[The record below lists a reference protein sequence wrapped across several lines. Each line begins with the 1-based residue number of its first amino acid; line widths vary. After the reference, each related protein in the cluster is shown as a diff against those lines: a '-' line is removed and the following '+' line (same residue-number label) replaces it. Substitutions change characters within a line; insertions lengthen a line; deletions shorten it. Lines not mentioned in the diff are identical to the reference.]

1 MGNDRERIGKRISRL
16 RMEAGISQY
25 KLADLTGISQGNI
38 ARIESGKYSTGIDL
52 LSKIGDALGYEL
64 DFVRHDTGDNHSNPN
79 LIPSRL

>member
-64 DFVRHDTGDNHSNPN
+64 DFVRHDTNHPN
-79 LIPSRL
+79 CPICRIQKV

>member
-38 ARIESGKYSTGIDL
+38 ARIESGKYSAGIDL
-52 LSKIGDALGYEL
+52 LPKIGDALGYEL
-64 DFVRHDTGDNHSNPN
+64 DFVRHDTS
-79 LIPSRL
+79 L

>member
-25 KLADLTGISQGNI
+25 KLADLT
-38 ARIESGKYSTGIDL
+38 EYSTGIDL

-64 DFVRHDTGDNHSNPN
+64 DFVRHDTS
-79 LIPSRL
+79 L